1 MPLLKKLSFVIA
13 ALLACLSLSAQNNKQ
28 EDKDSLVV
36 LLSSKS
42 AQMVDVEGARYR
54 KVVGPARFLHNN
66 TYLICDTALWNVESN
81 IIDAWGHVSIL
92 QEETVLTSD
101 NLQYLIDEDLAKF
114 RGSVVQ
120 LTDKDHNTLRTRHLD
135 YNTKDSVAVFMNGGS
150 MRDKDG
156 QIIESRI
163 GTYDSKISTFT
174 FENNV
179 NMYTDSVF
187 VKTNSLVYES
197 DLNLATFGQRT
208 DAWKEENMLSA
219 NRGWYDRGQ
228 EVFFF
233 NDEVHVMT
241 EDQEGW
247 SDSLYFYR
255 NTSDVEMLGN
265 AQITDTTRN
274 VFALAGRIH
283 YLDTLSKITLTRKP
297 AVISQTEEQDG
308 SIDTVYLGADKLVYY
323 TLLKGNIS
331 PAVMADADKRLKSLA
346 VDPVGEFRRK
356 AAQEAAKA
364 AEEAAKN
371 DPNRPPQGAPGGQIK
386 EGPAQGP
393 SKGESK
399 GSSRAKVSAAPPQ
412 STLRGIAP
420 MMQDTLS
427 RKDSVSD
434 TLSSAIPS
442 APVSEVPD
450 SPAVSDS
457 VGASAGPIDSTK
469 IGFLEAIGKVKI
481 YKKSMQVV
489 CDSLLYCD
497 LDSLAR
503 LFKEPLIWQDVTRQ
517 YTADSVSLVVKNGA
531 MDKASLMSNA
541 FITIQEDTSH
551 YDQIKGAEMLAYFDE
566 KGNLKRFDV
575 LGGASALF
583 FLEENGTLA
592 TVNKTDSKMLSA
604 VFKNG
609 EVQRI
614 YYFDSPKNDGYP
626 VVQLSDEDSKLK
638 GFNWQPEKRPADRNA
653 VTPLSLRPSQR
664 RSYAARPKAE
674 FRQTDIYFPG
684 YMDDVYRQME
694 VRDSLRRVRERERVI
709 AERQAEERARLDSLA
724 LKDSLT
730 VRKDSLIV
738 SDSLSKALDIQP
750 VLDSL
755 AVADSVIV
763 TEPVVGT
770 EPEVLGDHPAVADSV
785 AVSDSLAVSDTVS
798 DDVSDSVPVTVPV
811 VPDRDSHPTDDSSGE
826 APKDSLSVSLPEV
839 SDSLSVSDSSTVN
852 GPTPKEIAAQKKA
865 EKKAENEKL
874 KAEKRAASEA
884 KKKQKQ
890 EEREARWAELDK
902 RDADKAAAKEAKRLE
917 KERKRKRKALE
928 DAARQAEKDAAAL
941 EKFRLKYEERK
952 AKEDAKAAHK
962 AERQASRQQK

>member
-1 MPLLKKLSFVIA
+1 
-13 ALLACLSLSAQNNKQ
+13 
-28 EDKDSLVV
+28 
-36 LLSSKS
+36 
-42 AQMVDVEGARYR
+42 
-54 KVVGPARFLHNN
+54 
-66 TYLICDTALWNVESN
+66 
-81 IIDAWGHVSIL
+81 
-92 QEETVLTSD
+92 
-101 NLQYLIDEDLAKF
+101 
-114 RGSVVQ
+114 
-120 LTDKDHNTLRTRHLD
+120 
-135 YNTKDSVAVFMNGGS
+135 

-156 QIIESRI
+156 QIIESRT

-174 FENNV
+174 FDNNV
-179 NMYTDSVF
+179 NMFTDSIF

-197 DLNLATFGQRT
+197 DYNLATFGQRT
-208 DAWKEENMLSA
+208 DAWKDENMLSA
-219 NRGWYDRGQ
+219 NSGWYDRGK
-228 EVFFF
+228 EIFFF
-233 NDEVHVMT
+233 KNDVHVMT

-265 AQITDTTRN
+265 AQVTDTTRN

-283 YLDTLSKITLTRKP
+283 YMDSLSKITLTRKP

-331 PAVMADADKRLKSLA
+331 PAVMSDAENRLKSLA

-371 DPNRPPQGAPGGQIK
+371 DPNRPPQGGPGGPGGQLK
-386 EGPAQGP
+386 GGPAQGP
-393 SKGESK
+393 AQGPAKGALKGVSKA
-399 GSSRAKVSAAPPQ
+399 RASAAPPQ
-412 STLRGIAP
+412 STLRDIAP
-420 MMQDTLS
+420 MMPDSLS
-427 RKDSVSD
+427 RNDSVSVQDSLPAAPMPSAAIADMSDRLPSAD
-434 TLSSAIPS
+434 TL
-442 APVSEVPD
+442 
-450 SPAVSDS
+450 AVSDS
-457 VGASAGPIDSTK
+457 VAVSDSLDVPTGPIDSTK

-503 LFKEPLIWQDVTRQ
+503 LFKEPLIWQEVTRQ
-517 YTADSVSLVVKNGA
+517 YSADSVSLVVKNGA

-551 YDQIKGAEMLAYFDE
+551 FDQIKGAEMLAYFDE
-566 KGNLKRFDV
+566 KGGLKRFDV

-604 VFKNG
+604 IFKNG
-609 EVQRI
+609 EIQRI
-614 YYFDSPKNDGYP
+614 YYFESPKNDGYP
-626 VVQLSDEDSKLK
+626 VVQLADEESKLK

-664 RSYAARPKAE
+664 KSYTASPKAE

-684 YMDDVYRQME
+684 YMNDVYRQIE
-694 VRDSLRRVRERERVI
+694 VKDSLRQVRERERAI

-724 LKDSLT
+724 LKDSLA
-730 VRKDSLIV
+730 VSVDSLLV
-738 SDSLSKALDIQP
+738 SDSLT
-750 VLDSL
+750 V
-755 AVADSVIV
+755 VADSL
-763 TEPVVGT
+763 EAGNALPVKKS
-770 EPEVLGDHPAVADSV
+770 LGIPQ
-785 AVSDSLAVSDTVS
+785 
-798 DDVSDSVPVTVPV
+798 
-811 VPDRDSHPTDDSSGE
+811 
-826 APKDSLSVSLPEV
+826 KDSLSLSRPAV
-839 SDSLSVSDSSTVN
+839 SDSLSVADSSAVKIL
-852 GPTPKEIAAQKKA
+852 TPEEIAAQKKV
-865 EKKAENEKL
+865 EKEKL
-874 KAEKRAASEA
+874 KAEKKAALEE
-884 KKKQKQ
+884 KKKKKQ

-941 EKFRLKYEERK
+941 EKFRLKYEKRK
-952 AKEDAKAAHK
+952 AKEDAKAARK
-962 AERQASRQQK
+962 SAKSRHS